1 MAETVQMRS
10 ASRDAARPGPG
21 SDPGTNARH
30 GSGSDPGTNAR
41 HGSGSDP
48 GAHARRW
55 TLVAT
60 SLGFAVVQLD
70 VSIVNVAIKSI
81 GAGLGGGVSGLQWVV
96 NAYTITFAACILTAG
111 SIADRIGARRLFVG
125 GFVLFMAASAVCGL
139 APDLGVLIGARGVQ
153 GLAAALLVPS
163 SLALLSHAYTDD
175 RARTHAIGIYLA
187 GASTALSGGPL
198 IGGALIAA
206 IGWRAIFFINVPVA
220 ICGVFLTLRFANETT
235 RSATGGVDIR
245 GQITAILTLVLLVGA
260 TIEGGVHGFTA
271 PGVLAAYAGG
281 LACGCAFVAV
291 EARGRS
297 PMLPLSLFRS
307 RTFTVSSIAGLL
319 LNIAFYGLIF
329 VISLYFQRVQ
339 GLSPL
344 ATGFALAP
352 VMIGITASNIASGWL
367 QQRFGATR
375 VLAAGALLLAAA
387 CAGMLGAG
395 PDTSYG
401 AIVVQLTALGAG
413 AGMVVPTVTAEVLSS
428 VPRSRSG
435 VAGGSLN
442 TLRQTGSAVGVA
454 LFGSLLVG
462 GDGFMPG
469 VHASFAISIGLALA
483 VAALA
488 PLLRVRARHRG
499 TMASS

>member
-1 MAETVQMRS
+1 MSDTAQTRS
-10 ASRDAARPGPG
+10 AAQDAG
-21 SDPGTNARH
+21 SEASS
-30 GSGSDPGTNAR
+30 GSGAE
-41 HGSGSDP
+41 
-48 GAHARRW
+48 ARRW

-96 NAYTITFAACILTAG
+96 NAYTIAFAACILTAG

-125 GFVLFMAASAVCGL
+125 GFGLFMVASAVCGL
-139 APDLGVLIGARGVQ
+139 APDLGVLIGARGLQ

-163 SLALLSHAYTDD
+163 SLALLSHAYTED
-175 RARTHAIGIYLA
+175 RGRTHAIGIYLA

-220 ICGVFLTLRFANETT
+220 VCGVLLTLRFASETS
-235 RSATGGVDIR
+235 RSAARGLDVR
-245 GQITAILTLVLLVGA
+245 GQIAAIVTLVLLVGA

-271 PGVLAAYAGG
+271 TGVLAAYAAG

-291 EARGRS
+291 EAHGRS
-297 PMLPLSLFRS
+297 PMLPLSLFAS
-307 RTFTVSSIAGLL
+307 RTFSVSSVAGLL

-329 VISLYFQRVQ
+329 VISLFFQRVQ

-344 ATGFALAP
+344 MTGLALAP
-352 VMIGITASNIASGWL
+352 VMIGITASNVASGWM
-367 QQRFGATR
+367 QHRFGATR
-375 VLAAGALLLAAA
+375 VMAVGACVLAAA
-387 CAGMLGAG
+387 CAAMLGAG
-395 PDTSYG
+395 PHTAYG

-413 AGMVVPTVTAEVLSS
+413 AGLVVPTVTAQVLGS
-428 VPRSRSG
+428 VPPSRSG
-435 VAGGSLN
+435 VAAGSLN
-442 TLRQTGSAVGVA
+442 TLRQTGSAIGVA
-454 LFGSLLVG
+454 LFGSLLAG

-469 VHASFAISIGLALA
+469 VHASFAISVGLALA

-488 PLLRVRARHRG
+488 PLLRARH
-499 TMASS
+499 

>member
-1 MAETVQMRS
+1 MPETVRTPT
-10 ASRDAARPGPG
+10 APGDAA
-21 SDPGTNARH
+21 
-30 GSGSDPGTNAR
+30 SGAE
-41 HGSGSDP
+41 
-48 GAHARRW
+48 ARRW

-60 SLGFAVVQLD
+60 SLGFSVVQLD

-81 GAGLGGGVSGLQWVV
+81 GSGLGGGVSGLQWVV
-96 NAYTITFAACILTAG
+96 NAYTIAFAACILTAG

-125 GFVLFMAASAVCGL
+125 GFVLFMASSAACGL
-139 APDLGVLIGARGVQ
+139 APGLGVLIGARGVQ

-220 ICGVFLTLRFANETT
+220 VCGIVLTLRFANETT
-235 RSATGGVDIR
+235 RSAARGVDVP
-245 GQITAILTLVLLVGA
+245 GQIAAIATLVLIVGA

-271 PGVLAAYAGG
+271 PGVLAAYAVG
-281 LACGCAFVAV
+281 LGCGCAFVAI

-307 RTFTVSSIAGLL
+307 RRFSVSSLAGLL
-319 LNIAFYGLIF
+319 INIAFYGLIF

-352 VMIGITASNIASGWL
+352 VMIGITASNVASGWL
-367 QQRFGATR
+367 QHRFGPTR
-375 VLAAGALLLAAA
+375 VMAVGACGLAAA

-395 PDTSYG
+395 PHTAYA
-401 AIVVQLTALGAG
+401 AIVVQLTVLGAG
-413 AGMVVPTVTAEVLSS
+413 TGVVVPTLTSQVLSS

-435 VAGGSLN
+435 VAGGTLN

-454 LFGSLLVG
+454 LFGSLLAG
-462 GDGFMPG
+462 GDGFVPG
-469 VHASFAISIGLALA
+469 VHASFAISLALALA

-488 PLLRVRARHRG
+488 PLLRPGRV
-499 TMASS
+499 